1 MSCDDGRC
9 HKFAM
14 LINLVF
20 LIKEVFYFW
29 QKLALMV
36 WLNLLKVLNFSELEE
51 SLLVLRNTSSVF
63 VMFHGTVPEKQ
74 I

>member
-1 MSCDDGRC
+1 MNCDDGHC
-9 HKFAM
+9 DKFAM

-20 LIKEVFYFW
+20 LIKVFFFW
-29 QKLALMV
+29 QNLGLMA
-36 WLNLLKVLNFSELEE
+36 WLKFLKVLNFSELEE

>member
-1 MSCDDGRC
+1 M
-9 HKFAM
+9 A
-14 LINLVF
+14 
-20 LIKEVFYFW
+20 
-29 QKLALMV
+29 

-74 I
+74 YREPTDFSEKPNFQSLLIL

>member
-1 MSCDDGRC
+1 MNCDDGRC
-9 HKFAM
+9 DKFAM

-20 LIKEVFYFW
+20 LIKVFFFG
-29 QKLALMV
+29 QNLALMA

>member
-1 MSCDDGRC
+1 MNCDDGCC

-20 LIKEVFYFW
+20 LIKVFFFG
-29 QKLALMV
+29 QKLALMA
-36 WLNLLKVLNFSELEE
+36 WLNLLKVLNFPELEE

>member
-1 MSCDDGRC
+1 MMGVAN
-9 HKFAM
+9 KFAM
-14 LINLVF
+14 LMNLVF
-20 LIKEVFYFW
+20 LIKVLFFLG
-29 QKLALMV
+29 QKLALMA

-51 SLLVLRNTSSVF
+51 SLLVLRNTSAVF